1 MQPDQGRVP
10 AAEQAYKTIR
20 DRIVSGRL
28 AEGERLTEQRLST
41 ELGLSRTPV
50 RAAISRLI
58 LEGFLERQS
67 GYTTR
72 VAHFPEHEV
81 EQIFEIRRLL
91 ETYSARRAALYA
103 TPDEIDSLRRT
114 VDRMRASTPPKSD
127 ADYRALTEANEQFH
141 RQIVEA
147 ARSPRLSSLMMN
159 AIDMGMV
166 VRTFRVYSDADLL
179 RSLNHHTELIE
190 AIVARAPD
198 WAESVMSTHLLAGAT
213 KVLMALSDA
222 ADSAA
227 GHIAEPDGEPAD
239 D

>member
-1 MQPDQGRVP
+1 MQPDQGKVP
-10 AAEQAYKTIR
+10 AAEQAYRTIR
-20 DRIVSGRL
+20 EGIVSGRL
-28 AEGERLTEQRLST
+28 AEGERLTEQRLSE

-72 VAHFPEHEV
+72 VAHFPEDEV

-114 VDRMRASTPPKSD
+114 VEIMRASTPPKSGS
-127 ADYRALTEANEQFH
+127 DYRALTEANEQFH

-166 VRTFRVYSDADLL
+166 VRTFRVYSDSDLL
-179 RSLNHHTELIE
+179 RSLNHHAELIE

-213 KVLMALSDA
+213 KVLNALSERGDVS
-222 ADSAA
+222 D
-227 GHIAEPDGEPAD
+227 E
-239 D
+239 

>member
-1 MQPDQGRVP
+1 MPPEHARLP
-10 AAEQAYKTIR
+10 AAEQAYRAIR
-20 DRIVSGRL
+20 EGVVSGRL
-28 AEGERLTEQRLST
+28 AEGERLTEQRLSV

-50 RAAISRLI
+50 REAISRLI

-72 VAHFPEHEV
+72 VAHFPEDEV

-103 TPDEIDSLRRT
+103 TSSEIATLRAT
-114 VDRMRASTPPKSD
+114 VETMRACTPPRSD
-127 ADYRALTEANEQFH
+127 ADYRALTEANERFH

-166 VRTFRVYSDADLL
+166 VRTFRVYADSDLL
-179 RSLNHHTELIE
+179 RSLNHHAELID

-198 WAESVMSTHLLAGAT
+198 WAESVMSTHLLAGAR
-213 KVLMALSDA
+213 KVREALSEKDA
-222 ADSAA
+222 LTQKK
-227 GHIAEPDGEPAD
+227 EVPDA
-239 D
+239 